1 MTTVSINNKEEMAL
15 RQSRFQQLMMEHLPQ
30 ADGAFLFSR
39 LNIYY
44 FTGTMNVG
52 VLWIPKDGEPILFIR
67 KGEERAIQESTLE
80 NIITFSSYKSIPVT
94 FQDKGIKIP
103 TCIAAET
110 NGLSW
115 SLSERLTKS
124 LPDTQFIA
132 GDQLL
137 SITRALK
144 SESELNIMRQAGA
157 HHHKCMNDLLPG
169 FLHEGISE
177 LEVAH
182 KLLELYYQEGHNG
195 ILRLETFGEEL
206 FAGLVSIGDSG
217 NYPSVF
223 NGPNGA
229 YGLHPAVPYM
239 GSKSVRWKK
248 NTPMIIDN
256 CFNLNGYHTDKTHT
270 YWLGKKSDIPAKVQ
284 EAFDFCVDTQ
294 NYFAEQ
300 LKPGAIPS
308 QLWAECQE
316 RVAQSTW
323 ADGFMGLGKNKVV
336 FLGHGIGLAIDEYPA
351 IAKGFDQ
358 PLQEGMVMAL
368 EPKIGLKGIGM
379 VGIENTF
386 EVTANGGKVLTGK
399 NDEIIVI

>member
-1 MTTVSINNKEEMAL
+1 MTKNAEEIAL
-15 RQSRFQQLMMEHLPQ
+15 RQQRFQKLMQEHMPQ
-30 ADGAFLFSR
+30 TDGAFIFSR

-52 VLWIPKDGEPILFIR
+52 VLWIPKDGQSILFIR
-67 KGEERAIQESTLE
+67 KGEERAKYESALDA
-80 NIITFSSYKSIPVT
+80 IVTFSSYKNIPAT
-94 FQDKGIKIP
+94 FLDRGMKIP
-103 TCIAAET
+103 SCIAAEM
-110 NGLSW
+110 NGLNW
-115 SLSERLTKS
+115 SLSARLTKS
-124 LPDTQFIA
+124 LPNTQFIP
-132 GDQLL
+132 GDHLL
-137 SITRALK
+137 AMTRALK
-144 SESELNIMRQAGA
+144 SESELQIMRDAGA
-157 HHHKCMNDLLPG
+157 RHHKCMNDLLPEH
-169 FLHEGISE
+169 LHEGISE

-195 ILRLETFGEEL
+195 ILRLESFGEEL

-217 NYPSVF
+217 NFPSAF

-239 GSKSVRWKK
+239 GNKNIKWEK

-256 CFNLNGYHTDKTHT
+256 CFNLHGYHTDKTHT
-270 YWLGKKSDIPAKVQ
+270 YWRGKKSDIPANIQ
-284 EAFDFCVDTQ
+284 HAFDFCVETQ

-308 QLWAECQE
+308 QIWAECQQ
-316 RVAQSTW
+316 RVAASPW

-351 IAKGFDQ
+351 IARGFDQ
-358 PLQEGMVMAL
+358 ALQEGMTMAL
-368 EPKIGLKGIGM
+368 EPKIGIKGIGM

-386 EVTANGGKVLTGK
+386 EITANGGKVITGK
-399 NDEIIVI
+399 NDEIIVV